1 VTTIPGVETVH
12 ERSAWEPKGYRMGED
27 FTRTPPRL
35 VIPNINRAAIHFSA
49 AINVPDG
56 DFGEYENQIPPW
68 LAAITVSYL
77 TNRSAAPGYTR
88 KSDGKVFPGYPIG
101 YSTAHDWLG
110 GVWKLRGFDYL
121 PAATNGHNGHTF
133 ACLLITD
140 RFGHGTPE
148 MWASV
153 RHTLRYVRSLGAP
166 IADRPWGHG
175 EFFTNTGTGTPTACP
190 GEDNLEDVHA
200 GLGDLSYP
208 EPEPPVQEDDDMM
221 LRISR
226 SADYL
231 NYPNDPW
238 ICVGQTTCRPA
249 TGRDTQWAD
258 DNGVPVVDEPIFLE
272 YANLVVAAGL
282 PRPVRPG
289 V

>member
-1 VTTIPGVETVH
+1 MIIPGVETVH
-12 ERSAWEPKGYRMGED
+12 ERSAWEPVGYRMAED
-27 FTRTPPRL
+27 FTRTPPKL
-35 VIPNINRAAIHFSA
+35 IIPNVDRGAIHYSA
-49 AINVPDG
+49 AIDVPDG

-68 LAAITVSYL
+68 LAAITISYL
-77 TNRSAAPGYTR
+77 TNRTATPGYTR

-110 GVWKLRGFDYL
+110 GVWILRGFDFL
-121 PAATNGHNGHTF
+121 PAATNGHNDHTF

-140 RFGHGTPE
+140 RHGHGTDE

-153 RHTLRYVRSLGAP
+153 RHTLRYVRRLGGRV
-166 IADRPWGHG
+166 ADRPWGHG
-175 EFFTNTGTGTPTACP
+175 EFKLNTGTGTATACP
-190 GEDNLEDVHA
+190 GEDNLADVHA
-200 GLGDLSYP
+200 GKGDLSFI
-208 EPEPPVQEDDDMM
+208 EPEEDDDMM

-226 SADYL
+226 SADYRQ
-231 NYPNDPW
+231 YPNDPW

-249 TGRDTQWAD
+249 TGRDVTWAD
-258 DNGVPVVDEPIFLE
+258 ANGVPTVDEAVFLE

-282 PRPVRPG
+282 PRPIRPG